1 MRLAVIMPCYNE
13 EEVLEETA
21 RRLLKL
27 FAELVEKNKIAG
39 DSQIYFVDDGSRDRT
54 WEIIEKLAGEH
65 PQVCGIKLSRN
76 RGHQNALLA
85 GLLTAKGDALVSLD
99 VDLQDD
105 IKVME
110 KMLDKHSE
118 GCEIVYGVRKHR
130 NTDTKFKRFAAQG
143 FYKLMRM
150 GGVDI
155 IYNHPDYRLMSR
167 RAIEHLR
174 EFREVNL
181 FIRGIVP
188 LIGFKSSR
196 VYYARAE
203 RFAGKSKYPLK
214 KLLAFAWNGITSFS
228 ILPLRLIT
236 VLGFA
241 TSIFTF
247 IMTCWIL
254 AVKFF
259 TGKAIPGWASTV
271 LPIYFLGGIQILSI
285 GVIGEYLGKI
295 YEESKARPRY
305 IIEKMT
311 GNPAGDETR

>member
-1 MRLAVIMPCYNE
+1 MRLSVVMPCYNE
-13 EEVLEETA
+13 EEVLEETT

-27 FAELVEKNKIAG
+27 FSELIEKKKING
-39 DSQIYFVDDGSRDRT
+39 DSRIYFVDDGSRDRT

-65 PQVCGIKLSRN
+65 HQVCGIKLSRN

-85 GLLTAKGDALVSLD
+85 GLLNAEGDALVSLD
-99 VDLQDD
+99 ADLQDD
-105 IKVME
+105 ISVME
-110 KMLDKHSE
+110 KMLDKHRE
-118 GCEIVYGVRKHR
+118 GCDIVYGIRKHR
-130 NTDTKFKRFAAQG
+130 DTDTKFKRVTAQG
-143 FYKLMRM
+143 FYKLMGW

-174 EFREVNL
+174 EFKEVNL

-188 LIGFKSSR
+188 LIGFKSGK
-196 VYYARAE
+196 VYYDRAE
-203 RFAGKSKYPLK
+203 RYAGRSKYPLK

-236 VLGFA
+236 VLGFV
-241 TSIFTF
+241 TSVFTF
-247 IMTCWIL
+247 FMICWIL
-254 AVKFF
+254 AVKFL
-259 TGKAIPGWASTV
+259 TGKAVPGWASTV

-295 YEESKARPRY
+295 YEESKARPRF
-305 IIEKMT
+305 IIEKVT
-311 GNPAGDETR
+311 ETPEGGEAR